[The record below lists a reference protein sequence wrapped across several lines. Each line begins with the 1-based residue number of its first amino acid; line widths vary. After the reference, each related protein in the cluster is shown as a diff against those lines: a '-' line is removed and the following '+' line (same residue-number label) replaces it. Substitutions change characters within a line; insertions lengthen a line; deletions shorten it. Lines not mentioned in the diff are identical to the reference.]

1 MRPRSCSDDS
11 AIESVVVDRA
21 IPVIDAVLRRRCRG
35 WAAARNM
42 FDDLHGEAVVRVLR
56 RLREMHEIGEAIE
69 NFEGYVAAITSRV
82 IDDALRAHCPE
93 WARLKHRVRYLV
105 THDDRFRFSAERQT
119 ISLATG
125 RGGRVRTAAA
135 EALAR
140 QVAEI
145 VMDVEREVALDDV
158 VRELAGEPRFPD
170 GAPSSAEARS
180 TSDAAAAVESAET
193 LRSLWKEIRQLPPR
207 QRAALLLHARDTNG
221 DSVLRLLLTTGL
233 VSLADAAGALDVT
246 ERELARLLDELP
258 FNDGVI
264 VKRLG
269 VTPQQV
275 INLRKAARDRL
286 ARRTARA
293 R

>member
-1 MRPRSCSDDS
+1 MQSRSCSNGS
-11 AIESVVVDRA
+11 AIDSVVVDRA

-35 WAAARNM
+35 WTAARNM

-56 RLREMHEIGEAIE
+56 RLREMHEIGAAIE

-145 VMDVEREVALDDV
+145 VTDVEREVALDDV
-158 VRELAGEPRFPD
+158 VRELAGDPRITEH
-170 GAPSSAEARS
+170 SAAWQERIA
-180 TSDAAAAVESAET
+180 TADPAAMLESADT
-193 LRSLWKEIRQLPPR
+193 LRRLWNEITQLPSR
-207 QRAALLLHARDTNG
+207 QRVALLLHARDANG
-221 DSVLRLLLTTGL
+221 ESVLRLLTASGL
-233 VSLADAAGALDVT
+233 VPPDDAAAALGVT
-246 ERELARLLDELP
+246 RRELASLLDELP
-258 FNDGVI
+258 LNDSSI
-264 VKRLG
+264 VKRLA
-269 VTPQQV
+269 VTTQQV

-286 ARRTARA
+286 ARRMARA